1 MLPADSFDILHQPNI
16 DLSDISMLLAR
27 IDFTISEMLNILQ
40 EIAVETSNHI
50 KKIMGHLVYNKSYYI
65 LPVKTDTMQLQLGAA
80 LSIKVNSFQKAMQI
94 YNFVYSNRADN
105 VLMDEREDR
114 LTYR

>member
-16 DLSDISMLLAR
+16 DLSDMSMLLAR

-50 KKIMGHLVYNKSYYI
+50 KK
-65 LPVKTDTMQLQLGAA
+65 
-80 LSIKVNSFQKAMQI
+80 
-94 YNFVYSNRADN
+94 
-105 VLMDEREDR
+105 
-114 LTYR
+114 